1 LLDRRGVQ
9 PVADFGVGCDAG
21 FAVVTE
27 HADLDELVCSK
38 VHLDLG
44 QHGLGQPVAANEY
57 DGLERVS
64 LGAQVGALG
73 GRKFES
79 WHEK

>member
-1 LLDRRGVQ
+1 MIPQWLL
-9 PVADFGVGCDAG
+9 VAEN
-21 FAVVTE
+21 T
-27 HADLDELVCSK
+27 DLDELMRCE

-44 QHGLGQPVAANEY
+44 QHGLGQPFAANEY

-73 GRKFES
+73 RRKFES

>member
-1 LLDRRGVQ
+1 MR
-9 PVADFGVGCDAG
+9 C
-21 FAVVTE
+21 E
-27 HADLDELVCSK
+27 M
-38 VHLDLG
+38 HLDLG
-44 QHGLGQPVAANEY
+44 QHGLGQPFAANEY

-73 GRKFES
+73 GRKFKS